1 MLDFSPGLCYSYHIG
16 DNVLKIN
23 PEILSSK
30 ATHTLNG
37 VKVKVFS
44 QRNGSQYRTAE
55 FMEGPDKGKWTSVTL
70 EQLVE
75 IKE

>member
-1 MLDFSPGLCYSYHIG
+1 M
-16 DNVLKIN
+16 LKIN
-23 PEILSSK
+23 PEILSDK
-30 ATHTLNG
+30 ATHTFKG

-44 QRNGSQYRTAE
+44 GRNDSQHRTAE
-55 FMEGPDKGKWTSVTL
+55 IMEGPDKGKWTSVTL